1 MIEDFEGNLPE
12 IGIDEIGGI
21 FIFTCKETGADLMYP
36 CSILSDNCWECLGS
50 NTKFIRYYEDN
61 VRCSCGNDVD
71 FGFFIVIYCLER
83 AGLLSEDFKIQC
95 CKCRKLYKRLEVVK

>member
-12 IGIDEIGGI
+12 IRIDGAAN
-21 FIFTCKETGADLMYP
+21 FFSFTCVKTEEDLMFP
-36 CSILSDNCWECLGS
+36 CTIVSDNCWKCLGS

-61 VRCSCGNDVD
+61 VKCSCGNEID